1 MSSVDELIR
10 KVKSIS
16 LPEYRKSQILI
27 LSDAAETLRTLQEQ
41 NSELTDK
48 VVELEADVAILNNN
62 NEALERDDK
71 ILRDHIEEL
80 EAANAE
86 LKKRMSH
93 E

>member
-1 MSSVDELIR
+1 MSDF
-10 KVKSIS
+10 IS
-16 LPEYRKSQILI
+16 GVFEAITK
-27 LSDAAETLRTLQEQ
+27 
-41 NSELTDK
+41 
-48 VVELEADVAILNNN
+48 LEADVAILTNN

-71 ILRDHIEEL
+71 VLRDHIEEL